1 MGANLIEKK
10 VLKQDFK
17 DQKEVSKLMDELIY
31 RLEVKEKEAF
41 KYQVKIDQARQNNR
55 GLFQMTRTGK
65 GQDDFNLGGDIVK
78 GKNKKSKKKEK
89 VLTVNLEE
97 TNTNLKQAV

>member
-1 MGANLIEKK
+1 
-10 VLKQDFK
+10 
-17 DQKEVSKLMDELIY
+17 
-31 RLEVKEKEAF
+31 
-41 KYQVKIDQARQNNR
+41 
-55 GLFQMTRTGK
+55 MTRTGK

-89 VLTVNLEE
+89 VLTVNLE

>member
-41 KYQVKIDQARQNNR
+41 
-55 GLFQMTRTGK
+55 
-65 GQDDFNLGGDIVK
+65 
-78 GKNKKSKKKEK
+78 
-89 VLTVNLEE
+89 
-97 TNTNLKQAV
+97 